1 MTNLY
6 PEVWGP
12 LLTRS
17 RSRGGGEDSRQ
28 TPFYRA
34 GGVGQCGVGA
44 QGPEKEALPV
54 LWGH

>member
-6 PEVWGP
+6 PKVWGP

-17 RSRGGGEDSRQ
+17 RSRGGREDSQQ
-28 TPFYRA
+28 TSFYRA
-34 GGVGQCGVGA
+34 GGVGQCGVGV
-44 QGPEKEALPV
+44 QGPEKETLSV